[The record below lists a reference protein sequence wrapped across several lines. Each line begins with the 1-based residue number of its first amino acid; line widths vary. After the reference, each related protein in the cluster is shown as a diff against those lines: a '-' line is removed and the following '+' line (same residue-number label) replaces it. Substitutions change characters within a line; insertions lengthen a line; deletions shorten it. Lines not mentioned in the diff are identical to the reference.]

1 MTKKH
6 GPWFAFAVPVALSA
20 LGACYVVPAPTEE
33 PQPQPQPVAQQ
44 PQPVQQQ
51 PQIRLSSAPPQ
62 VTSAPRN
69 PELDTDVYRDR
80 AQQAAM
86 ILNYN
91 DPSNFGGGELTSGFE
106 PDPWGF
112 PLTAGGGSDPVD
124 IATLGLFDDA
134 TGEACGRAYVTR
146 KPDFHFEFGAGNY
159 TLVRF
164 YVVTE
169 NGADATLL
177 INDPSGRWRCNDDH
191 ENPEWGNERAPVID
205 FTSPETGRYDIW
217 VGSYDQSAHNPA
229 TLYVTELY
237 ENHP

>member
-1 MTKKH
+1 MTKH
-6 GPWFAFAVPVALSA
+6 GRWTLLLILVATVA
-20 LGACYVVPAPTEE
+20 LGACIPVQE
-33 PQPQPQPVAQQ
+33 PVAAQPQNPTPV
-44 PQPVQQQ
+44 VQQQ
-51 PQIRLSSAPPQ
+51 PQPIRFNTPPPQ
-62 VTSAPRN
+62 VVTPVSARN
-69 PELDTDVYRDR
+69 PELDTQAYRDR
-80 AQQAAM
+80 AQEAAA

-112 PLTAGGGSDPVD
+112 PLTAGGGSNPVD
-124 IATLGLFDDA
+124 IATLGLLDDT

-146 KPDFHFEFGAGNY
+146 KPDFHFTFGAGDY

-191 ENPEWGNERAPVID
+191 ENPDWGNERAPVID

-229 TLYVTELY
+229 TLFVTELF